1 LGPGVNTAT
10 IMLQLRGEGY
20 LRRLIEEQ
28 DIALTRDPRQG
39 VEFVVRGRYPIGLG
53 MTTAVLESFRKE
65 GLGTSVEGVDLRDVS
80 PSNPGFGTVSIFNN
94 APHPNAATVFVN
106 WLLSREGQ
114 AGYAQATLENSRR
127 TDVAP
132 SNPSAMPVP
141 GADHINLQKEEYA
154 PVRGRA
160 AQIARE
166 AAR

>member
-1 LGPGVNTAT
+1 
-10 IMLQLRGEGY
+10 
-20 LRRLIEEQ
+20 
-28 DIALTRDPRQG
+28 

-65 GLGTSVEGVDLRDVS
+65 GLGTSVEGVELRDVA

-94 APHPNAATVFVN
+94 APHPNAAAVFVN

-132 SNPSAMPVP
+132 SNPSAMPAP
-141 GADHINLQKEEYA
+141 GADHINLQKEEFA
-154 PVRGRA
+154 PLRGRA